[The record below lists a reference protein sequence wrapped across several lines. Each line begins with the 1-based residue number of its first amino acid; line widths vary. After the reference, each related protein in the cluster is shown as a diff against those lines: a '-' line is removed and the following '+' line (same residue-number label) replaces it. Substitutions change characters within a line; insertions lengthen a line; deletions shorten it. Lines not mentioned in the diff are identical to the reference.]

1 MMTVKNYCPVLT
13 GARRAPGATSP
24 TFCWLTALALAL
36 ICALA
41 APALALPT
49 DPSLFRPGLRN
60 SPGADKLSAEQLDLL
75 VKSLREKTGF
85 LELRFDE
92 DGFLSLG
99 DRTRIVGGSATARAL
114 LVATVDGVKA
124 ILLKNRLRSSEVAFA
139 RVAVATTYTN
149 ARTGMRIDTYSLELD
164 FADFARLQGERE
176 VIAAFDPGLVM
187 LHELGHAVLAL
198 QDDKANARGLGDCEE
213 YVNQIRR
220 ELGLPERQHY
230 LARQRKTTQGG
241 GTAEIYFVQRE
252 HGKTRQLYLR
262 WEAEQV
268 GLIVESARPAASHK
282 GDASL
287 IAKR

>member
-1 MMTVKNYCPVLT
+1 MTVKNYCPVLT